1 MNSETTTLHIVATT
15 KAVIN
20 LSACQHNLNVAKQA
34 APESKCIAIIKANAY
49 GHGMVKIAK
58 ALNDADAFG
67 VARIE
72 EAVQLRDA
80 GITKTILL
88 LEGFTSDTELN
99 LARKYK
105 LDCVI
110 HNEHQIHLLEQSNG
124 DALTICLKVDSGMHR
139 LGFNPN
145 DVKDLYSRLKQSGNV
160 NTPFTLMTHLANAD
174 DKHDDKSL
182 KQIDTFYKCIEEFL
196 SDKGSN
202 NISIANSAGILGWPQ
217 SHAAWNRPGIMLYG
231 VSPFI
236 NGRAKDQNLRSV
248 MTLSSQLISVKE
260 IKKGDTIGYGGTY
273 VCEKNM
279 TIGIVAIGYG
289 DGYPRHA
296 KIGTPVLVNNKRCSL
311 VGRVSMDMICVD
323 LSEQL
328 SAQVNDPVV
337 LWGEG
342 LAIEEI
348 AESADT
354 IAYELLCGVTGR
366 VKFKY
371 LD

>member
-1 MNSETTTLHIVATT
+1 MNSETTTSHIVATT

-20 LSACQHNLNVAKQA
+20 LSACQHNLSVAKQS

-58 ALNDADAFG
+58 ALNDADAFA
-67 VARIE
+67 VARVE

-88 LEGFTSDTELN
+88 LEGFTSDAELN

-124 DALTICLKVDSGMHR
+124 DAITICLKVDSGMHR

-145 DVKDLYSRLKQSGNV
+145 EVKDVYSRLKQSGSV
-160 NTPFTLMTHLANAD
+160 NTPFKLMTHLANAD

-182 KQIDTFYKCIEEFL
+182 NQIDTFYKSIEEL
-196 SDKGSN
+196 N
-202 NISIANSAGILGWPQ
+202 VEEASIANSAGILGWPQ
-217 SHAAWNRPGIMLYG
+217 SHAFWNRPGIMLYG

-236 NGRAKDQNLRSV
+236 NGRAKDQNLKPV

-260 IKKGDTIGYGGTY
+260 IKKGETIGYGGIY
-273 VCEKNM
+273 VCEKDM

-323 LSEQL
+323 LSEQP